1 AGDLTRFRDKK
12 LNPAWDG
19 VLDTFICDGIGH
31 VPGPAPARD
40 IDNLGLQALAFPEPG
55 SEPVAP
61 FVAPAD
67 AAAQLARLEEQLK
80 QAAAERD
87 ALAAREVYQAAYGVS
102 EGTPTNARLQKRG
115 EPEQPGDEVPRQYLQ
130 ILGGDQL
137 PEGTPGSGRLQL
149 ADWLTRANQPL
160 LARVFVNRVW
170 GWHFGRGLVSTPSD
184 FGSRGELPSHPEL
197 LEWLTARFLESGG
210 SLKALQRLILR
221 SAVYQLDSTEL
232 AEGLARDPGNR
243 WLWRHPRQPLDAES
257 IRDAMLFVSG
267 TLDRS
272 PAGPHPFPPTP
283 TWAFTIHQPF
293 HAVYESR
300 HRSLYLMQQRN
311 RRHPFLALFD
321 AADPNQSV
329 AERLPTVT
337 PTQTLYL
344 MNSPFVHEQAAAFA
358 ARWNVPGVAVEERAR
373 QMIEAAHG
381 RVPATEELAL
391 AGEFVAGYAARLP
404 DTTAAPDRAT
414 AAWEAFARVLL
425 TSNSFLYV
433 D

>member
-1 AGDLTRFRDKK
+1 
-12 LNPAWDG
+12 
-19 VLDTFICDGIGH
+19 
-31 VPGPAPARD
+31 
-40 IDNLGLQALAFPEPG
+40 
-55 SEPVAP
+55 
-61 FVAPAD
+61 
-67 AAAQLARLEEQLK
+67 
-80 QAAAERD
+80 
-87 ALAAREVYQAAYGVS
+87 
-102 EGTPTNARLQKRG
+102 
-115 EPEQPGDEVPRQYLQ
+115 
-130 ILGGDQL
+130 
-137 PEGTPGSGRLQL
+137 L
-149 ADWLTRANQPL
+149 ADWLTRTNQPL

-184 FGSRGELPSHPEL
+184 FGARGELPSHPEL

-210 SLKALQRLILR
+210 SLKALHRLILR
-221 SAVYQLDSTEL
+221 SAVYQLDSSDL
-232 AEGLARDPGNR
+232 PEGLARDPGNR
-243 WLWRHPRQPLDAES
+243 WLWRHTRQPLDAES

-267 TLDRS
+267 KLDPS
-272 PAGPHPFPPTP
+272 PAGPHPFPPTN

-358 ARWNVPGVAVEERAR
+358 TRWALPGVGVEERAR

-381 RVPATEELAL
+381 RVAAAEELAL
-391 AGEFVAGYAARLP
+391 AGQFVAGYAARLP
-404 DTTAAPDRAT
+404 DTTPAGDRAT
-414 AAWEAFARVLL
+414 AAWDAFARVLL
-425 TSNSFLYV
+425 TGNSFLYV